1 MPGHGKIVLV
11 SYHVGRPSR
20 LLEGVATGTLLAITH
35 VGIAIVFVLAGVAV
49 ISRSL
54 AAAGRAPAFE
64 IMSAALIALI
74 GLYLVVRTIWP
85 PAHDHARDGKTLAV
99 ATGLVPCPLTT
110 FILTYALAKGKL
122 AIGLAAVAG
131 MLGGVIVTLVSF
143 AVAAVAARDQF
154 MGLLS
159 RTEGWR
165 HKVGWG
171 LELGGALAVLLIGI
185 AMLARQYG
193 LSPR

>member
-1 MPGHGKIVLV
+1 M
-11 SYHVGRPSR
+11 
-20 LLEGVATGTLLAITH
+20 
-35 VGIAIVFVLAGVAV
+35 FVLAGVAV

-54 AAAGRAPAFE
+54 AAGGRAPAFE

-74 GLYLVVRTIWP
+74 GLYLVVRRIWP
-85 PAHDHARDGKTLAV
+85 PAYDHARDGKTLAV

-143 AVAAVAARDQF
+143 AVAAVVSRDQF

-171 LELGGALAVLLIGI
+171 LEFAGALAVLLIGI

-193 LSPR
+193 LLLR